1 MKITSA
7 FDAGNIEVLAA
18 DRPDAVRLA
27 IRKDAGDEHMQ
38 WFYFRVS
45 GARGLPLVLR
55 LVNAA
60 QASYP
65 DGWSNYQ
72 AVASYDRQ
80 RWFRVPTRYEGGALI
95 IDHAPERDAVYYAYF
110 APYSLERHADLIARA
125 LTSPLVAHKN
135 LGATLDGRDL
145 DLLVVGE
152 PAPGKR
158 ACWII
163 ARQHP
168 GETMAEWLVDGL
180 LGRLL
185 DPEDPV
191 ARALLRRAVF
201 YIVPNMNPDGSFRG
215 HLRCNAAGANLNR
228 EWQEPTLWRS
238 PEVFHVRRAMEA
250 AGVDLLLDVHG
261 DEALPYNF
269 IAGPDGVPA
278 VTPRLRQL
286 QADYEAALRAASPDF
301 QSVHGYEP
309 APLGQANM
317 TMATNY
323 IADAF
328 ACLAMTLEQPFK
340 DNADL
345 PHPDLGWSPDRARLL
360 GRANLD
366 AILAVVDR
374 LR

>member
-38 WFYFRVS
+38 WFYYRVS
-45 GARGLPLVLR
+45 GARGLPLVMR
-55 LVNAA
+55 LVNAH

-65 DGWSNYQ
+65 DGWTNYQ

-80 RWFRVPTRYEGGALI
+80 RWFRVPTRYEGGALV

-125 LTSPLVAHKN
+125 LASPLVAHKN
-135 LGATLDGRDL
+135 LGSTLDGRDL
-145 DLLVVGE
+145 DLIVVGE
-152 PAPGKR
+152 PSAATR

-180 LGRLL
+180 LARLL

-201 YIVPNMNPDGSFRG
+201 YVVPNMNPDGSFRG

-228 EWQEPTLWRS
+228 EWQEPTLRRP

-269 IAGPDGVPA
+269 IAGPDGVPS
-278 VTPRLRQL
+278 VTPRVRQL

-309 APLGQANM
+309 APLGQATM

-328 ACLAMTLEQPFK
+328 GCLAMTLEQPFK

-345 PHPDLGWSPDRARLL
+345 PHPELGWSPERARLL

-366 AILAVVDR
+366 ALLAVVDR